1 MIGSEIYRKSSY
13 GKLHPLSIE
22 RVTPVMDLTFSLG
35 WADESV
41 FIQSPVAT
49 MDMLTRYHGDLYVNA
64 VKKAE
69 IDGAVSEE
77 IRDLYNLG
85 RSGNPIFPEMFTRPA
100 TAAGA
105 SILAGKMLAEVN
117 FGTIHSIAGGTHHA
131 KKSMASGF
139 CFFNDPVLG
148 ILAMQDG
155 GLERI
160 LYVDLDA
167 HHGDGVEE
175 AFYNDDKVFTIS
187 IHENGRWPRT
197 GAKEDRAGG
206 SARNLPV
213 PRGFNDSE
221 LDAIISEAVVP
232 LGKIF
237 KPEAIVIQSGCDGLA
252 DDPQSKLE
260 LSNLG
265 LWKAIEKLIMLA
277 PRVLVLGGGG
287 YNPWATARA
296 WSGVWATLNHI
307 NPKIELPVKA
317 TRILRAMTWDHSKG
331 RLPPEHW
338 FSTIADEP
346 NDGPVR
352 SEINNLIE
360 EVLR

>member
-1 MIGSEIYRKSSY
+1 
-13 GKLHPLSIE
+13 
-22 RVTPVMDLTFSLG
+22 
-35 WADESV
+35 
-41 FIQSPVAT
+41 
-49 MDMLTRYHGDLYVNA
+49 
-64 VKKAE
+64 
-69 IDGAVSEE
+69 
-77 IRDLYNLG
+77 
-85 RSGNPIFPEMFTRPA
+85 MFTRPA

-105 SILAGKMLAEVN
+105 SILAGKMLAEVD

-307 NPKIELPVKA
+307 NPKIKLPVKA